1 MSAVAVASTEAEGRK
16 ETVMSGQI
24 GRYPGRSLL
33 AATGPVLGAALLA
46 GAWLLAR
53 SLQGDAQPPAPPPGA
68 QPTAKPDAAPGKL
81 ETAATLRPRLAYEAR
96 HAREQ
101 PKLSKEVVAD
111 LENLEHALYRE
122 YRAAGRK
129 LLTFDWA
136 NPGGPPPARPVD
148 KNLLSDL
155 HDKSVQEFVRA
166 EGFGMERMVVFVP
179 KYLELPEAPPIALAS
194 TSEALSE
201 ADIGGDV
208 RLPPQDQAATVNLL
222 RMPSLFSLKAFHL
235 DAQQSF
241 LNLTGFAFVARDQ
254 KDRKAALKATFK
266 PHQFRHVPEV
276 PAGAGLTDRRTV
288 KKERWQVRRIELVSL
303 LKHDEPVAY
312 VTRHLPRMDELRKAP
327 TRPLEGF
334 EEEALKALRQGET
347 LATDATVNRIQ
358 MLGAVRATKQCLT
371 CHQVERGALLG
382 AFSYELWRSPLI
394 EVGAKGN

>member
-1 MSAVAVASTEAEGRK
+1 MSAVVVASPEADGRK

-24 GRYPGRSLL
+24 GRHPARGVL
-33 AATGPVLGAALLA
+33 AGTGAVLVAALA
-46 GAWLLAR
+46 GVWLLVR
-53 SLQGDAQPPAPPPGA
+53 GLQGDAQPPAPPPGGP
-68 QPTAKPDAAPGKL
+68 QTAKPDAAPGKPD
-81 ETAATLRPRLAYEAR
+81 TAATLRPRLAYEAR

-111 LENLEHALYRE
+111 LDNLEHALYRE

-129 LLTFDWA
+129 LLHVGQVDA
-136 NPGGPPPARPVD
+136 NGLPIVRPVD
-148 KNLLSDL
+148 TTLLSNL
-155 HDKSVQEFVRA
+155 HDKSVQAFVQA

-179 KYLELPEAPPIALAS
+179 KYLELPEAPPITLAS
-194 TSEALSE
+194 ITEALSE
-201 ADIGGDV
+201 ADIGADV
-208 RLPPQDQAATVNLL
+208 RLPPKDQAATINLL

-241 LNLTGFAFVARDQ
+241 LNLTGFAFVARDE

-276 PAGAGLTDRRTV
+276 PAGAGLADRKAV
-288 KKERWQVRRIELVSL
+288 KKERWLVRRIELVSL

-312 VTRHLPRMDELRKAP
+312 VTKHLPRMDELRKAP

-334 EEEALKALRQGET
+334 EENALKALRRGET

-371 CHQVERGALLG
+371 CHDVERGALLG
-382 AFSYELWRSPLI
+382 AFSYELWRSPLL